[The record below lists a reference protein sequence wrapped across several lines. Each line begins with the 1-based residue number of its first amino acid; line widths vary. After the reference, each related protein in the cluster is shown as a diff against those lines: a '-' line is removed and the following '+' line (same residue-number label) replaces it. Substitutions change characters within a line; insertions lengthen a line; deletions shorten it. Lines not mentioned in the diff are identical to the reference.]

1 MRKGLV
7 QIGEANFDQN
17 WGQQSKAAGSSYD
30 IEWNGA
36 HRCHTAHSACRQV
49 WPLFRALVLDAI
61 FHSVPAPN
69 SVQLSSADCKY
80 RIRCILLSDYRRI
93 MSCATKVC

>member
-1 MRKGLV
+1 VKPTSIRIGGSKVKLLVAIGL
-7 QIGEANFDQN
+7 ER
-17 WGQQSKAAGSSYD
+17 SLP
-30 IEWNGA
+30 GA
-36 HRCHTAHSACRQV
+36 QV

-69 SVQLSSADCKY
+69 SVQLASADCKY
-80 RIRCILLSDYRRI
+80 RIPCILLSDYRRI